1 MSPTEYQFLLTTPY
15 FRSCTLTE
23 IAMFYNHL
31 EVCSVN
37 ARTYLFQQGEYDNS
51 WYLVRSGSIL
61 IKRKGNSH
69 IDHVLAELGSGE
81 GFGETGLLE
90 RMARLATAE
99 TIEPTILYKLSGE
112 KFNALL
118 DEHDPVASRMLRA
131 MAINQSQRLREMTI
145 TLQDITEVN
154 HLGDYTPMPHPLD
167 VNSMMTASLFTR

>member
-1 MSPTEYQFLLTTPY
+1 
-15 FRSCTLTE
+15 
-23 IAMFYNHL
+23 
-31 EVCSVN
+31 
-37 ARTYLFQQGEYDNS
+37 
-51 WYLVRSGSIL
+51 
-61 IKRKGNSH
+61 
-69 IDHVLAELGSGE
+69 
-81 GFGETGLLE
+81 
-90 RMARLATAE
+90 
-99 TIEPTILYKLSGE
+99 LSGE